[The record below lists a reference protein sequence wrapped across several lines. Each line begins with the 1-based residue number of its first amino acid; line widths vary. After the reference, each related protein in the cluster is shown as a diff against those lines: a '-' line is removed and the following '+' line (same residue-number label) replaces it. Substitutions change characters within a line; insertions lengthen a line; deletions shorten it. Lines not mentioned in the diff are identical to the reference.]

1 MSKRGFDKLRIK
13 AEEQLAAKD
22 QNIDDMGWVDLKS
35 LAHELAVHQVELEI
49 QNEELRQSRT
59 AVEEARDRYLDLFDF
74 APVGYFTLDE
84 HSRIIEANLTGC
96 RLLETDKR
104 TLKNKPFTRF
114 ISDDET
120 DSFYL
125 YRKNVL
131 ENNTKS
137 SSILIMKKADGT
149 LFSGRLESI
158 KIGEE
163 QLRITLIDVSERRK
177 IEEALERSEKLYHS
191 LFENMIDGYA
201 FCQMIFEN
209 GRPHDFVY
217 LHVNRAFEQLT
228 GLTNVG
234 GKRVTEVI
242 PGIRESNPELF
253 EIYGRI
259 ALNGKSEKFEVYL
272 QALSKWFSVSV
283 YSPQRDYF
291 VAVFENITE
300 RKLAEEKI
308 NNLNNA
314 LIQHSTELEAVNKEL
329 EAFSYSVSHDLRAPL
344 RSITGF
350 SNMLLEDYNDELDN
364 EGKSYLKKISDSGE
378 LMGQLMDDLLKLSR
392 VTRGN
397 INYERVNLTDIA
409 EKVVDDLRNA
419 QPKRKVKVTIA
430 ADLIAFGD
438 RNLLYMVLENLI
450 GNAWK
455 YSSKVSDP
463 QIEIGTI
470 DHKGKQ
476 AYFISDNGVG
486 FNMEYVDK
494 LFKPFQRLHVAHEFP
509 GTGIGLATIQRII
522 SRHNGKVWAEG
533 KVGEGAT
540 FYFTLN

>member
-272 QALSKWFSVSV
+272 QALPKWFSVSV

-476 AYFISDNGVG
+476 GYFISDNGVG

-494 LFKPFQRLHVAHEFP
+494 LFKPFQRLHMAHEFP
-509 GTGIGLATIQRII
+509 GTGIGLATVQRII

>member
-13 AEEQLAAKD
+13 AEEQLAASN
-22 QNIDDMGWVDLKS
+22 QNIEDMGRTDLKS

-59 AVEEARDRYLDLFDF
+59 AAEEARDRYVDLFDF

-96 RLLETDKR
+96 RLLGTDKR

-114 ISDDET
+114 VSDDET

-131 ENNTKS
+131 ENNTKP
-137 SSILIMKKADGT
+137 SSILIMKKADRT

-163 QLRITLIDVSERRK
+163 QLRITLTDVSERRK

-191 LFENMIDGYA
+191 LFENMIDGFA

-209 GRPHDFVY
+209 GRSHDFVY
-217 LHVNRAFEQLT
+217 LHVNRSFEQLT

-253 EIYGRI
+253 EIYGRV

-291 VAVFENITE
+291 VAVFDNITE

-308 NNLNNA
+308 NSLNNA
-314 LIQHSTELEAVNKEL
+314 IVQHSTELEAVNKEL

-344 RSITGF
+344 RSIMGF

-364 EGKSYLKKISDSGE
+364 EGKSYLKKISDSGD

-392 VTRGN
+392 VTRSN
-397 INYERVNLTDIA
+397 INYERVNLTDTA
-409 EKVVDDLRNA
+409 QKVVDDLRNA

-476 AYFISDNGVG
+476 AYFIRDNGVG
-486 FNMEYVDK
+486 FSMEYVDK
-494 LFKPFQRLHVAHEFP
+494 LFKPFQRLHMAHEFP
-509 GTGIGLATIQRII
+509 GTGIGLATVQRII
-522 SRHNGKVWAEG
+522 SRHNGKVWADS

-540 FYFTLN
+540 FYFTLS